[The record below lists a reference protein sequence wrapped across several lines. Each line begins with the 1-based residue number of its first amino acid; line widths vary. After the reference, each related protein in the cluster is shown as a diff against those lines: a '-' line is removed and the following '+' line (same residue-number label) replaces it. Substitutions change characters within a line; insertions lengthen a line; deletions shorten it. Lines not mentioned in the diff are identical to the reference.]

1 MPQSNTGNWRVK
13 DIPYGKGSLHGQTLE
28 ASVRHWRRAMK
39 INEAENYKCNL
50 TTSLLE
56 KHHKAVE
63 NRKERTME
71 SIRHSLEEM
80 DAYREVLQSY
90 RALNFRTMQRGFR
103 AKPCG
108 TPRCL
113 LRYKL
118 ERRIYD
124 CGFSVDTLKPEVTQ
138 IMETNKP
145 EARRRRAHER
155 RLAVARQRSEFLIQR
170 NLTNQSLLADSRAS
184 NVFLPPIS
192 RERSVVHADRRLLR

>member
-124 CGFSVDTLKPEVTQ
+124 CGFSVDTLKTGSDANYGSQQAGSEASSRPRTPSGGGQTAQRVLDPAKSHQPELVG
-138 IMETNKP
+138 
-145 EARRRRAHER
+145 
-155 RLAVARQRSEFLIQR
+155 
-170 NLTNQSLLADSRAS
+170 
-184 NVFLPPIS
+184 
-192 RERSVVHADRRLLR
+192 